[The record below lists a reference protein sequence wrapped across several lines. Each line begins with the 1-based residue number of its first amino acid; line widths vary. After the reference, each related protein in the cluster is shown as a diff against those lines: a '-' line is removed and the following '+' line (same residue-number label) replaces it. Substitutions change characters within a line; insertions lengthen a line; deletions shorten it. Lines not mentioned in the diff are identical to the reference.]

1 MSELFKSKVGMLLAG
16 IHLLTVLFCLIYF
29 HLIDGSSL
37 GPDHFPSKFGVLL
50 LVMSVVLSSPWYFL
64 LFYFLIPLVIGEAA
78 MGKLAEKDF
87 ILMGIVSV
95 AIGALINAFIL
106 YLLGFLLTKAFN
118 YVRQK
123 NQSPS

>member
-1 MSELFKSKVGMLLAG
+1 
-16 IHLLTVLFCLIYF
+16 
-29 HLIDGSSL
+29 
-37 GPDHFPSKFGVLL
+37 
-50 LVMSVVLSSPWYFL
+50 
-64 LFYFLIPLVIGEAA
+64 

>member
-29 HLIDGSSL
+29 HLIDDSA
-37 GPDHFPSKFGVLL
+37 VLL
-50 LVMSVVLSSPWYFL
+50 LVISIVLSSPWYFF
-64 LFYFLIPLVIGEAA
+64 LFYFFIPLVMGEV
-78 MGKLAEKDF
+78 GTRTSKDF
-87 ILMGIVSV
+87 ILMGIVSM

-118 YVRQK
+118 YFSSK
-123 NQSPS
+123 NPKFS

>member
-29 HLIDGSSL
+29 HLIDESA
-37 GPDHFPSKFGVLL
+37 VLL
-50 LVMSVVLSSPWYFL
+50 LVISIVLSCPWYLF
-64 LFYFLIPLVIGEAA
+64 LFYFLIPLVIGEVA
-78 MGKLAEKDF
+78 MGKLTSKDF
-87 ILMGIVSV
+87 ILMGIVAV

-118 YVRQK
+118 YLSSK